1 LSKRKGMREKAVEDK
16 NRFLSTTQRLLKMIE
31 IKTPIMP
38 GYYLCYVPSELDK
51 NSSTFPKTIIKV
63 IKCNSKR
70 KWMTKSEI
78 LGWIGPLPKLV
89 VDELR
94 IMK

>member
-1 LSKRKGMREKAVEDK
+1 
-16 NRFLSTTQRLLKMIE
+16 MI
-31 IKTPIMP
+31 KTNTPIMP
-38 GYYLCYVPSELDK
+38 GHYICYLPSELDK
-51 NSSTFPKTIIKV
+51 NSNTFPKTNIKV

-70 KWMTKSEI
+70 KWITKKKV

-94 IMK
+94 IIK